1 MGGSKSDNNKD
12 GKFRRREN
20 PMFFLSQKNSSRTI
34 SAASIGAGLTSGAAG
49 MKQQE
54 LPNDLSA
61 NAPPNRNGPILI
73 KGTLNEKSSIF
84 AAPRQN
90 DIGPSRDSKQWTS
103 KDKPPPE
110 DDDDDNDDHN
120 SDTNIEPA
128 ISSTLARS
136 LQQPEKDVDDAQK
149 ETEGNKKHTQT
160 KQQPLQRNG
169 PYSVSNDVK
178 VSFSD
183 DETDTATDS
192 STMLLR
198 PDLSQTTDFSSREQE
213 ASLLWTNSSK
223 VGMEEERLS
232 GFRVENILPSVSR
245 LFAFFS
251 TGDKRICDDKDDSRY
266 SWRRRHAR
274 SLEEGIRFERKGSGV
289 TELSELSSLLDKAQ
303 LDYAGKSQAAGRRF
317 IERTLMGLINA
328 LAGEV
333 EDLDVTVDGKS
344 YTPFWRKEVNEVR
357 INFSRLGFKP
367 LQMGGCDVA
376 SKKKSSA
383 SRYDTSAQDK
393 SEAAL
398 DLSLVESADE
408 AFDRIDVDNSG
419 ALDSG
424 EIASALAIVSELGS
438 DEVGMEEFATELVEM
453 YDTNGDGV
461 VDREE
466 YQRMVEDMAALQ
478 KARLEQ
484 RSQSEK
490 ENSKENGPLSGLKK
504 SVQTLSQDIKNKAV
518 EVADGMKSIAGGDET
533 TAKPEKLFGS
543 ITLSDLKLDLRRV
556 VFGGIPLLKRVS
568 AFFGVWAFIECASCF
583 FADSLLTFPD
593 NSWWPT
599 YPRAFHHDYKR
610 FL

>member
-1 MGGSKSDNNKD
+1 
-12 GKFRRREN
+12 
-20 PMFFLSQKNSSRTI
+20 MFFLSQDNNSSTM
-34 SAASIGAGLTSGAAG
+34 SGAGAVTGLKSGAPRL
-49 MKQQE
+49 KQQVF
-54 LPNDLSA
+54 LNGHSA
-61 NAPPNRNGPILI
+61 NSPPNRNPPSPR
-73 KGTLNEKSSIF
+73 KGTLKEKSSTI
-84 AAPRQN
+84 AAPSQN
-90 DIGPSRDSKQWTS
+90 NIGPFRDNGQWTIKS
-103 KDKPPPE
+103 KPPPE
-110 DDDDDNDDHN
+110 DDDVDNDDDK
-120 SDTNIEPA
+120 SDTRTEPA

-136 LQQPEKDVDDAQK
+136 VQQPEKDVFDAQK
-149 ETEGNKKHTQT
+149 ETEGNKKHAQT
-160 KQQPLQRNG
+160 KQQPLPRNG
-169 PYSVSNDVK
+169 SYFFSNNEK
-178 VSFSD
+178 VLFSD
-183 DETDTATDS
+183 NETYIATDV

-198 PDLSQTTDFSSREQE
+198 PDLSETNDFSSCEQE

-223 VGMEEERLS
+223 VGCEEERFS
-232 GFRVENILPSVSR
+232 GLRLENILPSVSR
-245 LFAFFS
+245 LFGFFS
-251 TGDKRICDDKDDSRY
+251 TGEKKSCDDKDDSRY

-274 SLEEGIRFERKGSGV
+274 SLEEGIRFERKSRGV
-289 TELSELSSLLDKAQ
+289 TELSELSSLLDRAQ
-303 LDYAGKSQAAGRRF
+303 LDYAGKTQVAGRRF

-344 YTPFWRKEVNEVR
+344 DTPFWRKEVNEVR

-367 LQMGGCDVA
+367 LQMGGCD
-376 SKKKSSA
+376 KSCA
-383 SRYDTSAQDK
+383 SRYGTSAQEK
-393 SEAAL
+393 AEAAL

-438 DEVGMEEFATELVEM
+438 DEVAMEEFATELVEM

-484 RSQSEK
+484 RNKSEK
-490 ENSKENGPLSGLKK
+490 ETSKESGPLSGLKK

-568 AFFGVWAFIECASCF
+568 VFLELGVHSMCF
-583 FADSLLTFPD
+583 PLFC
-593 NSWWPT
+593 
-599 YPRAFHHDYKR
+599 
-610 FL
+610 